1 LQPEHRSKQTVLKPI
16 VLNLH
21 PIMTESNINIKVQLD
36 AEKVPYQLSWTAEGS
51 GAEKEQIAKAMLL
64 AFWDGADKSALKIDL
79 WTKEM
84 MTDEMAEFY
93 FQVFI
98 TMADTFQRATR
109 QNELANDIKKFASA
123 FHKKFLEK
131 EKSEQL

>member
-1 LQPEHRSKQTVLKPI
+1 
-16 VLNLH
+16 
-21 PIMTESNINIKVQLD
+21 MTESNINIKVQLD
-36 AEKVPYQLSWTAEGS
+36 GEKVPHQIRWTAEG
-51 GAEKEQIAKAMLL
+51 GGTEKEQIAKAMLL
-64 AFWDGADKSALKIDL
+64 AFWDGPDKSALKIDL
-79 WTKEM
+79 WTKGM

-131 EKSEQL
+131 EKAEQ

>member
-1 LQPEHRSKQTVLKPI
+1 
-16 VLNLH
+16 
-21 PIMTESNINIKVQLD
+21 MTESNININVKLD
-36 AEKVPYQLSWTAEGS
+36 AEKVPHQISWTAEGS
-51 GAEKEQIAKAMLL
+51 GADTEQIAKAMLL

-84 MTDEMAEFY
+84 MTDEMADFY
-93 FQVFI
+93 FQVFV

-109 QNELANDIKKFASA
+109 QIELANDIKKFASA

-131 EKSEQL
+131 EKAEQ